1 MTDTIHRR
9 WAEYNH
15 GEAADEAMY
24 NNELREQVKK
34 LTSENEQLRSRLNCY
49 NLGGWT
55 DSLVLIKE
63 RDDLRVSVKKAN
75 DQAEEFERKWYLRGD
90 ELDDLRVSNE
100 KLTAGLKDAAQSLET
115 ISTLAGRKTYGT
127 PPLETYMDDFMQVRG
142 YANSRAI
149 VAREVIK
156 GEPTC

>member
-90 ELDDLRVSNE
+90 ELDALRSE
-100 KLTAGLKDAAQSLET
+100 LLRKDALLRDALTAMKYHTNQTRPIEKTFDVMDMIKEELK
-115 ISTLAGRKTYGT
+115 
-127 PPLETYMDDFMQVRG
+127 
-142 YANSRAI
+142 
-149 VAREVIK
+149 
-156 GEPTC
+156 C